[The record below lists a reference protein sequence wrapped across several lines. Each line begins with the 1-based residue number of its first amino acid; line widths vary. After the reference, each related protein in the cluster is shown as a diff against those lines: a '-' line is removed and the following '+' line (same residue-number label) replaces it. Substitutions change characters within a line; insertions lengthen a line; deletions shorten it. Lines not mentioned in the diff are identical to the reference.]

1 MVVSRERV
9 ETRCDLTGPHNPD
22 EQVFDMALAQ
32 PSPRVQNENT
42 MDQARLV
49 AALANPARFGP
60 ACTSVT
66 VLETH
71 ISYVLLTGK
80 HAYKLKKAVDLG
92 FLDFTTLASR
102 RFFCEQELRLN
113 RRLAPELYLDV
124 VAITGTIDEPVI
136 DGKGPVLEYAVKMRE
151 FPQDALASRV
161 LDRNELGVADIDML
175 AAKVAAF
182 HATSQKAAADS
193 TFGAPETIL
202 RAALANCKSL
212 LAGAA
217 SPAERRTIEA
227 LHTWTERE
235 HAARNAAFRGRREG
249 GFVRECHGDLHLGNI
264 AVIDGEVTIFDCI
277 EFNEQMRWI
286 DVMSEVAF
294 TAMDLQDRG
303 HAELAHRFVNAYLEI
318 TGDYAGLSVL
328 RFYLVYRALVRAKI
342 ALLRAIQLPPGEAR
356 APLYAERDGY
366 LRLAEAYARSPEPA
380 ILITHGITGCGKT
393 TLSQALLEQI
403 GAIRIRTDVERKRMH
418 GLRPTD
424 RHRDGLDAT
433 LYSGGVT
440 RWVYRRVLALTE
452 ASASAGFPTIVDGA
466 FLWHWQ
472 REMFRDLAR
481 KLRIPFLI
489 VTFDADEATLRARVA
504 LRMQRATD
512 ASDADLAVLERQIR
526 SHDPLDPG
534 ETAESVAIDAEA
546 LPPSALEGR
555 QWDVVCERLQRAA
568 RGVTPPQPA
577 SATSTA

>member
-32 PSPRVQNENT
+32 PSPRVQNKNT

-193 TFGAPETIL
+193 AFGAPETIL

-303 HAELAHRFVNAYLEI
+303 HAELAHRFVNAYLEL

-403 GAIRIRTDVERKRMH
+403 GAIRIRTDVERKRLH
-418 GLRPTD
+418 GLAPTARSD
-424 RHRDGLDAT
+424 AATARMLYGADAT
-433 LYSGGVT
+433 
-440 RWVYRRVLALTE
+440 RRTYDHVLHLA
-452 ASASAGFPTIVDGA
+452 ASVAAAGFVAIVDGT
-466 FLWHWQ
+466 FLRRWQ
-472 REMFRDLAR
+472 RDRFRRLAAE
-481 KLRIPFLI
+481 LGIPFVI
-489 VTFDADEATLRARVA
+489 VAFSASEGVLRRRVAERAR
-504 LRMQRATD
+504 RGTD
-512 ASDADLAVLERQIR
+512 ASDADVAVLEHQLGVRQSFGADEVGDIVTYDAAAPLADAR
-526 SHDPLDPG
+526 SPH
-534 ETAESVAIDAEA
+534 AWSAVIDRIGA
-546 LPPSALEGR
+546 LRRVL
-555 QWDVVCERLQRAA
+555 
-568 RGVTPPQPA
+568 VTN
-577 SATSTA
+577 

>member
-182 HATSQKAAADS
+182 HATSEKAAADS

-202 RAALANCKSL
+202 RAALANYKSL

-403 GAIRIRTDVERKRMH
+403 GAIRIRTDVERKRLH
-418 GLRPTD
+418 GLAPTARSD
-424 RHRDGLDAT
+424 AATARMLYGADAT
-433 LYSGGVT
+433 
-440 RWVYRRVLALTE
+440 RRTYDHVLHLA
-452 ASASAGFPTIVDGA
+452 ASVAAAGFVAIVDGT
-466 FLWHWQ
+466 FLRRWQ
-472 REMFRDLAR
+472 RDRFRRLAAE
-481 KLRIPFLI
+481 LGIPFVI
-489 VTFDADEATLRARVA
+489 VAFSASEGVLRRRVAERAR
-504 LRMQRATD
+504 RGTD
-512 ASDADLAVLERQIR
+512 ASDADVAVLEHQLGVRQSFGADEVGDIVTYDAAAPLADAR
-526 SHDPLDPG
+526 SPH
-534 ETAESVAIDAEA
+534 AWSAVIDRIGA
-546 LPPSALEGR
+546 LRRVL
-555 QWDVVCERLQRAA
+555 
-568 RGVTPPQPA
+568 VTN
-577 SATSTA
+577 

>member
-342 ALLRAIQLPPGEAR
+342 ALLRAIQLPSGEAR

-403 GAIRIRTDVERKRMH
+403 GAIRIRTDVERKRLH
-418 GLRPTD
+418 GLAPTARSD
-424 RHRDGLDAT
+424 AATARMLYGADAT
-433 LYSGGVT
+433 
-440 RWVYRRVLALTE
+440 RRTYDHVLHLA
-452 ASASAGFPTIVDGA
+452 ASVAAAGFVAIVDGT
-466 FLWHWQ
+466 FLRRWQ
-472 REMFRDLAR
+472 RDRFRRLAAE
-481 KLRIPFLI
+481 LGIPFVI
-489 VTFDADEATLRARVA
+489 VAFSASEGVLRRRVAERAR
-504 LRMQRATD
+504 RGTD
-512 ASDADLAVLERQIR
+512 ASDADVAVLEHQLGVRQSFGADEVGDIVTYDAAAPLADAR
-526 SHDPLDPG
+526 SPH
-534 ETAESVAIDAEA
+534 AWSAVIDRIGA
-546 LPPSALEGR
+546 LRRVL
-555 QWDVVCERLQRAA
+555 
-568 RGVTPPQPA
+568 VTN
-577 SATSTA
+577 

>member
-403 GAIRIRTDVERKRMH
+403 GAIRIRTDVERKRLH
-418 GLRPTD
+418 GLAPTARSD
-424 RHRDGLDAT
+424 AATARMLYGADAT
-433 LYSGGVT
+433 
-440 RWVYRRVLALTE
+440 RRTYDHVLHLA
-452 ASASAGFPTIVDGA
+452 ASVAAAGFVAIVDGT
-466 FLWHWQ
+466 FLRRWQ
-472 REMFRDLAR
+472 RDRFRRLAAE
-481 KLRIPFLI
+481 LGIPFVL
-489 VTFDADEATLRARVA
+489 VAFSASEGVLRRRVAERAR
-504 LRMQRATD
+504 RGTD
-512 ASDADLAVLERQIR
+512 ASDADVAVLEHQLGVRQSFGADEVGDIVTYDPAAPLADAR
-526 SHDPLDPG
+526 SPH
-534 ETAESVAIDAEA
+534 AWSAVIDRIGA
-546 LPPSALEGR
+546 LRRVL
-555 QWDVVCERLQRAA
+555 
-568 RGVTPPQPA
+568 VTN
-577 SATSTA
+577 

>member
-32 PSPRVQNENT
+32 PSPRVQNKNT

-182 HATSQKAAADS
+182 HATSEKAAADS

-303 HAELAHRFVNAYLEI
+303 HAELAHRFVNAYLEL

-403 GAIRIRTDVERKRMH
+403 GAIRIRTDVERKRLH
-418 GLRPTD
+418 GLAPTARSD
-424 RHRDGLDAT
+424 AATARMLYGADAT
-433 LYSGGVT
+433 
-440 RWVYRRVLALTE
+440 RRTYDHVLHLA
-452 ASASAGFPTIVDGA
+452 ASVAAAGFVAIVDGT
-466 FLWHWQ
+466 FLRRWQ
-472 REMFRDLAR
+472 RDRFRRLAAE
-481 KLRIPFLI
+481 LGIPFVI
-489 VTFDADEATLRARVA
+489 VAFSASEGVLRRRVAERAR
-504 LRMQRATD
+504 RGTD
-512 ASDADLAVLERQIR
+512 ASDADVAVLEHQLGVRQSFGADEVGDIVTYDAAAPLADAR
-526 SHDPLDPG
+526 SPH
-534 ETAESVAIDAEA
+534 AWSAVIDRIGA
-546 LPPSALEGR
+546 LRRVL
-555 QWDVVCERLQRAA
+555 
-568 RGVTPPQPA
+568 VTN
-577 SATSTA
+577 

>member
-202 RAALANCKSL
+202 RAALANYKSL

-342 ALLRAIQLPPGEAR
+342 ALLRAIQLPSGEAR

-403 GAIRIRTDVERKRMH
+403 GAIRIRTDVERKRLH
-418 GLRPTD
+418 GLAPTARSD
-424 RHRDGLDAT
+424 AATARMLYGADAT
-433 LYSGGVT
+433 
-440 RWVYRRVLALTE
+440 RRTYDHVLHLA
-452 ASASAGFPTIVDGA
+452 ASVAAAGFVAIVDGT
-466 FLWHWQ
+466 FLRRWQ
-472 REMFRDLAR
+472 RDRFRRLAAE
-481 KLRIPFLI
+481 LGIPFVI
-489 VTFDADEATLRARVA
+489 VAFSASEGVLRRRVAERAR
-504 LRMQRATD
+504 RGTD
-512 ASDADLAVLERQIR
+512 ASDADVAVLEHQLGVRQSFGADEVGDIVTYDAAAPLADAR
-526 SHDPLDPG
+526 SPH
-534 ETAESVAIDAEA
+534 AWSAVIDRIGA
-546 LPPSALEGR
+546 LRRVL
-555 QWDVVCERLQRAA
+555 
-568 RGVTPPQPA
+568 VTN
-577 SATSTA
+577 

>member
-182 HATSQKAAADS
+182 HATSEKAAADS

-403 GAIRIRTDVERKRMH
+403 GAIRIRTDVERKRLH
-418 GLRPTD
+418 GLAPTARSD
-424 RHRDGLDAT
+424 AATARMLYGADAT
-433 LYSGGVT
+433 
-440 RWVYRRVLALTE
+440 RRTYDHVLHLA
-452 ASASAGFPTIVDGA
+452 ASVAAAGFVAIVDGT
-466 FLWHWQ
+466 FLRRWQ
-472 REMFRDLAR
+472 RDRFRRLAAE
-481 KLRIPFLI
+481 LGIPFVI
-489 VTFDADEATLRARVA
+489 VAFSASEGVLRRRVAERAR
-504 LRMQRATD
+504 RGTD
-512 ASDADLAVLERQIR
+512 ASDADVAVLEHQLGVRQSFGADEVGDIVTYDAAAPLADAR
-526 SHDPLDPG
+526 SPH
-534 ETAESVAIDAEA
+534 AWSAVIDRIGA
-546 LPPSALEGR
+546 LRRVL
-555 QWDVVCERLQRAA
+555 
-568 RGVTPPQPA
+568 VTN
-577 SATSTA
+577 

>member
-1 MVVSRERV
+1 
-9 ETRCDLTGPHNPD
+9 
-22 EQVFDMALAQ
+22 MALAQ

-403 GAIRIRTDVERKRMH
+403 GAIRIRTDVERKRLH
-418 GLRPTD
+418 GLAPTARSD
-424 RHRDGLDAT
+424 AATARMLYGADAT
-433 LYSGGVT
+433 
-440 RWVYRRVLALTE
+440 RRTYDHVLHLA
-452 ASASAGFPTIVDGA
+452 ASVAAAGFVAIVDGT
-466 FLWHWQ
+466 FLRRWQ
-472 REMFRDLAR
+472 RDRFRRLAAE
-481 KLRIPFLI
+481 LGIPFVI
-489 VTFDADEATLRARVA
+489 VAFSASEGVLRRRVAERAR
-504 LRMQRATD
+504 RGTD
-512 ASDADLAVLERQIR
+512 ASDADVAVLEHQLGVRQSFGADEVGDIVTYDAAAPLADAR
-526 SHDPLDPG
+526 SPH
-534 ETAESVAIDAEA
+534 AWSAVIDRIGA
-546 LPPSALEGR
+546 LRRVL
-555 QWDVVCERLQRAA
+555 
-568 RGVTPPQPA
+568 VTN
-577 SATSTA
+577 

>member
-403 GAIRIRTDVERKRMH
+403 GAIRIRTDVERKRLH
-418 GLRPTD
+418 GLAPTARSD
-424 RHRDGLDAT
+424 AATARMLYGADAT
-433 LYSGGVT
+433 
-440 RWVYRRVLALTE
+440 RRTYDHVLHLA
-452 ASASAGFPTIVDGA
+452 ASVAAAGFVAIVDGT
-466 FLWHWQ
+466 FLRRWQ
-472 REMFRDLAR
+472 RDRFRRLAAE
-481 KLRIPFLI
+481 LGIPFVL
-489 VTFDADEATLRARVA
+489 VAFSASEGVLRRRVAERAR
-504 LRMQRATD
+504 RGTD
-512 ASDADLAVLERQIR
+512 ASDADVAVLEHQLGVRQSFGADEVGDIVTYDAAAPLADAR
-526 SHDPLDPG
+526 SPH
-534 ETAESVAIDAEA
+534 AWSAVIDRIGA
-546 LPPSALEGR
+546 LRRVL
-555 QWDVVCERLQRAA
+555 
-568 RGVTPPQPA
+568 VTN
-577 SATSTA
+577 

>member
-303 HAELAHRFVNAYLEI
+303 HAELAHRFVNAYLAI

-403 GAIRIRTDVERKRMH
+403 GAIRIRTDVERKRLH
-418 GLRPTD
+418 GLAPTARSD
-424 RHRDGLDAT
+424 AATARMLYGADAT
-433 LYSGGVT
+433 
-440 RWVYRRVLALTE
+440 RRTYDHVLHLA
-452 ASASAGFPTIVDGA
+452 ASVAAAGFVAIVDGT
-466 FLWHWQ
+466 FLRRWQ
-472 REMFRDLAR
+472 RDRFRRLAAE
-481 KLRIPFLI
+481 LGIPFVI
-489 VTFDADEATLRARVA
+489 VAFSASEGVLRRRVAERAR
-504 LRMQRATD
+504 RGTD
-512 ASDADLAVLERQIR
+512 ASDADVAVLEHQLGVRQSFGADEVGDIVTYDAAAPLADAR
-526 SHDPLDPG
+526 SPH
-534 ETAESVAIDAEA
+534 AWSAVIDRIGA
-546 LPPSALEGR
+546 LRRVL
-555 QWDVVCERLQRAA
+555 
-568 RGVTPPQPA
+568 VTN
-577 SATSTA
+577 

>member
-71 ISYVLLTGK
+71 ISYVLLTDK

-182 HATSQKAAADS
+182 HATSEKAAADS

-303 HAELAHRFVNAYLEI
+303 HAELAHRFVNAYLEL

-403 GAIRIRTDVERKRMH
+403 GAIRIRTDVERKRLH
-418 GLRPTD
+418 GLAPTARSD
-424 RHRDGLDAT
+424 AATARMLYGADAT
-433 LYSGGVT
+433 
-440 RWVYRRVLALTE
+440 RRTYDHVLHLA
-452 ASASAGFPTIVDGA
+452 ASVAAAGFVAIVDGT
-466 FLWHWQ
+466 FLRRWQ
-472 REMFRDLAR
+472 RDRFRRLAAE
-481 KLRIPFLI
+481 LGIPFVI
-489 VTFDADEATLRARVA
+489 VAFSASEGVLRRRVAERAR
-504 LRMQRATD
+504 RGTD
-512 ASDADLAVLERQIR
+512 ASDADVAVLEHQLGVRQSFGADEVGDIVTYDAAAPLADAR
-526 SHDPLDPG
+526 SPH
-534 ETAESVAIDAEA
+534 AWSAVIDRIGA
-546 LPPSALEGR
+546 LRRVL
-555 QWDVVCERLQRAA
+555 
-568 RGVTPPQPA
+568 VTN
-577 SATSTA
+577 

>member
-71 ISYVLLTGK
+71 ISYVLLTDK

-182 HATSQKAAADS
+182 HATSEKAAADS

-303 HAELAHRFVNAYLEI
+303 HAELAHRFVNAYLEL

-403 GAIRIRTDVERKRMH
+403 GAIRIRTDVERKRLH
-418 GLRPTD
+418 GLAPTARSD
-424 RHRDGLDAT
+424 AATARMLYGADAT
-433 LYSGGVT
+433 
-440 RWVYRRVLALTE
+440 RRTYDHALHLA
-452 ASASAGFPTIVDGA
+452 ASVAAAGFVAIVDGT
-466 FLWHWQ
+466 FLRRWQ
-472 REMFRDLAR
+472 RDRFRRLAAE
-481 KLRIPFLI
+481 LGIPFVI
-489 VTFDADEATLRARVA
+489 VAFSASEGVLRRRVAERAR
-504 LRMQRATD
+504 RGTD
-512 ASDADLAVLERQIR
+512 ASDADVAVLEHQLGVRQSFGADEVGDIVTYDAAAPLADAR
-526 SHDPLDPG
+526 SPH
-534 ETAESVAIDAEA
+534 AWSAVIDRIGA
-546 LPPSALEGR
+546 LRRVL
-555 QWDVVCERLQRAA
+555 
-568 RGVTPPQPA
+568 VTN
-577 SATSTA
+577 

>member
-32 PSPRVQNENT
+32 PSPRVQNKNT

-193 TFGAPETIL
+193 AFGAPETIL

-303 HAELAHRFVNAYLEI
+303 HAELAHRFVNAYLEL

-403 GAIRIRTDVERKRMH
+403 GAIRIRTDVERKRLH
-418 GLRPTD
+418 GLAPTARSD
-424 RHRDGLDAT
+424 AATARMLYGADAT
-433 LYSGGVT
+433 RRTYDHVLHLAASVAAAGFVAIIDGTFLRRWQRDRFRRLAAELGIPFVIVAFSASEGVL
-440 RWVYRRVLALTE
+440 RRRVAE
-452 ASASAGFPTIVDGA
+452 
-466 FLWHWQ
+466 
-472 REMFRDLAR
+472 
-481 KLRIPFLI
+481 
-489 VTFDADEATLRARVA
+489 RAR
-504 LRMQRATD
+504 RGTD
-512 ASDADLAVLERQIR
+512 ASDADVAVLEHQLGVRQSFGADEVGDIVTYDAAAPLADAR
-526 SHDPLDPG
+526 SPH
-534 ETAESVAIDAEA
+534 AWSAVIDRIGA
-546 LPPSALEGR
+546 LRRVL
-555 QWDVVCERLQRAA
+555 
-568 RGVTPPQPA
+568 VTN
-577 SATSTA
+577 

>member
-193 TFGAPETIL
+193 AFGAPETIL

-303 HAELAHRFVNAYLEI
+303 HAELAHRFVNAYLEL

-403 GAIRIRTDVERKRMH
+403 GAIRIRTDVERKRLH
-418 GLRPTD
+418 GLAPTARSD
-424 RHRDGLDAT
+424 AATARMLYGADAT
-433 LYSGGVT
+433 
-440 RWVYRRVLALTE
+440 RRTYDHVLHLA
-452 ASASAGFPTIVDGA
+452 ASVAAAGFVAIVDGT
-466 FLWHWQ
+466 FLRRWQ
-472 REMFRDLAR
+472 RDRFRRLAAE
-481 KLRIPFLI
+481 LGIPFVI
-489 VTFDADEATLRARVA
+489 VAFSASEGVLRRRVAERAR
-504 LRMQRATD
+504 RGTD
-512 ASDADLAVLERQIR
+512 ASDADVAVLEHQLGVRQSFGADEVGDIVTYDAAAPLADAR
-526 SHDPLDPG
+526 SPH
-534 ETAESVAIDAEA
+534 AWSAVIDRIGA
-546 LPPSALEGR
+546 LRRVL
-555 QWDVVCERLQRAA
+555 
-568 RGVTPPQPA
+568 VTN
-577 SATSTA
+577 

>member
-71 ISYVLLTGK
+71 ISYVLLTDK

-403 GAIRIRTDVERKRMH
+403 GAIRIRTDVERKRLH
-418 GLRPTD
+418 GLAPTARSD
-424 RHRDGLDAT
+424 AATARMLYGADAT
-433 LYSGGVT
+433 
-440 RWVYRRVLALTE
+440 RRTYDHVLHLA
-452 ASASAGFPTIVDGA
+452 ASVAAAGFVAIVDGT
-466 FLWHWQ
+466 FLRRWQ
-472 REMFRDLAR
+472 RDRFRRLAAE
-481 KLRIPFLI
+481 LGIPFVI
-489 VTFDADEATLRARVA
+489 VAFSASEGVLRRRVAERAR
-504 LRMQRATD
+504 RGTD
-512 ASDADLAVLERQIR
+512 ASDADVAVLEHQLGVRQSFGADEVGDIVTYDAAAPLADAR
-526 SHDPLDPG
+526 SPH
-534 ETAESVAIDAEA
+534 AWSAVIDRIGA
-546 LPPSALEGR
+546 LRRVL
-555 QWDVVCERLQRAA
+555 
-568 RGVTPPQPA
+568 VTN
-577 SATSTA
+577 

>member
-403 GAIRIRTDVERKRMH
+403 GAIRIRTDVERKRLH
-418 GLRPTD
+418 GLAPTARSD
-424 RHRDGLDAT
+424 AATARMLYGADAT
-433 LYSGGVT
+433 
-440 RWVYRRVLALTE
+440 RRTYDHVLHLA
-452 ASASAGFPTIVDGA
+452 ASVAAAGFVAIVDGT
-466 FLWHWQ
+466 FLRRWQ
-472 REMFRDLAR
+472 RDRFRRLAAE
-481 KLRIPFLI
+481 LGIPF
-489 VTFDADEATLRARVA
+489 VTVAFSASEGVLRRRVAERAR
-504 LRMQRATD
+504 RGTD
-512 ASDADLAVLERQIR
+512 ASDADVAVLEHQLGVRQSFGADEVGDIVTYDAAAPLADAR
-526 SHDPLDPG
+526 SPH
-534 ETAESVAIDAEA
+534 AWSAVIDRIGA
-546 LPPSALEGR
+546 LRRVL
-555 QWDVVCERLQRAA
+555 
-568 RGVTPPQPA
+568 VTN
-577 SATSTA
+577 

>member
-193 TFGAPETIL
+193 AFGAPETIL

-403 GAIRIRTDVERKRMH
+403 GAIRIRTDVERKRLH
-418 GLRPTD
+418 GLAPTARSD
-424 RHRDGLDAT
+424 AATARMLYGADAT
-433 LYSGGVT
+433 
-440 RWVYRRVLALTE
+440 RRTYDHVLHLA
-452 ASASAGFPTIVDGA
+452 ASVAAAGFVAIVDGT
-466 FLWHWQ
+466 FLRRWQ
-472 REMFRDLAR
+472 RDRFRRLAAE
-481 KLRIPFLI
+481 LGIPFVI
-489 VTFDADEATLRARVA
+489 VAFSASEGVLRRRVAERAR
-504 LRMQRATD
+504 RGTD
-512 ASDADLAVLERQIR
+512 ASDADVAVLEHQLGVRQSFGADEVGDIVTYDAAAPLADAR
-526 SHDPLDPG
+526 SPH
-534 ETAESVAIDAEA
+534 AWSAVIDRIGA
-546 LPPSALEGR
+546 LRRVL
-555 QWDVVCERLQRAA
+555 
-568 RGVTPPQPA
+568 VTN
-577 SATSTA
+577 

>member
-182 HATSQKAAADS
+182 HATSEKAAADS

-303 HAELAHRFVNAYLEI
+303 HAELAHRFVNAYLEL

-403 GAIRIRTDVERKRMH
+403 GAIRIRTDVERKRLH
-418 GLRPTD
+418 GLAPTARSD
-424 RHRDGLDAT
+424 AATARMLYGADAT
-433 LYSGGVT
+433 
-440 RWVYRRVLALTE
+440 RRTYDHVLHLA
-452 ASASAGFPTIVDGA
+452 ASVAAAGFVAIVDGT
-466 FLWHWQ
+466 FLRRWQ
-472 REMFRDLAR
+472 RDRFRRLAAE
-481 KLRIPFLI
+481 LGIPFVI
-489 VTFDADEATLRARVA
+489 VAFSASEGVLRRRVAERAR
-504 LRMQRATD
+504 RGTD
-512 ASDADLAVLERQIR
+512 ASDADVAVLEHQLGVRQSFGADEVGDIVTYDAAAPLADAR
-526 SHDPLDPG
+526 SPH
-534 ETAESVAIDAEA
+534 AWSAVIDRIGA
-546 LPPSALEGR
+546 LRRVL
-555 QWDVVCERLQRAA
+555 
-568 RGVTPPQPA
+568 VTN
-577 SATSTA
+577 

>member
-161 LDRNELGVADIDML
+161 LDRNELGVAGIDML

-403 GAIRIRTDVERKRMH
+403 GAIRIRTDVERKRLH
-418 GLRPTD
+418 GLAPTARSD
-424 RHRDGLDAT
+424 AATARMLYGADAT
-433 LYSGGVT
+433 
-440 RWVYRRVLALTE
+440 RRTYDHVLHLA
-452 ASASAGFPTIVDGA
+452 ASVAAAGFVAIVDGT
-466 FLWHWQ
+466 FLRRWQ
-472 REMFRDLAR
+472 RDRFRRLAAE
-481 KLRIPFLI
+481 LGIPFVI
-489 VTFDADEATLRARVA
+489 VAFSASEGVLRRRVAERAR
-504 LRMQRATD
+504 RGTD
-512 ASDADLAVLERQIR
+512 ASDADVAVLEHQLGVRQSFGADEVGDIVTYDAAAPLADAR
-526 SHDPLDPG
+526 SPH
-534 ETAESVAIDAEA
+534 AWSAVIDRIGA
-546 LPPSALEGR
+546 LRRVL
-555 QWDVVCERLQRAA
+555 
-568 RGVTPPQPA
+568 VTN
-577 SATSTA
+577 

>member
-1 MVVSRERV
+1 
-9 ETRCDLTGPHNPD
+9 
-22 EQVFDMALAQ
+22 MALAQ
-32 PSPRVQNENT
+32 PSPRVQNKNT

-193 TFGAPETIL
+193 AFGAPETIL

-403 GAIRIRTDVERKRMH
+403 GAIRIRTDVERKRLH
-418 GLRPTD
+418 GLAPTSRSD
-424 RHRDGLDAT
+424 AATARMLYGADAT
-433 LYSGGVT
+433 
-440 RWVYRRVLALTE
+440 RRTYDHVLHLA
-452 ASASAGFPTIVDGA
+452 ASVAAAGFVAIVDGT
-466 FLWHWQ
+466 FLRRWQ
-472 REMFRDLAR
+472 RDRFRRLAAE
-481 KLRIPFLI
+481 LGIPFVI
-489 VTFDADEATLRARVA
+489 VAFSASEGVLRRRVAERAR
-504 LRMQRATD
+504 RGTD
-512 ASDADLAVLERQIR
+512 ASDADVAVLEHQLGVRQSFGADEVGDIVTYDAAAPLADAR
-526 SHDPLDPG
+526 SPH
-534 ETAESVAIDAEA
+534 AWSAVIDRIGA
-546 LPPSALEGR
+546 LRRVL
-555 QWDVVCERLQRAA
+555 
-568 RGVTPPQPA
+568 VTN
-577 SATSTA
+577 

>member
-32 PSPRVQNENT
+32 PSPRVQNKNT

-71 ISYVLLTGK
+71 ISYVLLTDK

-403 GAIRIRTDVERKRMH
+403 GAIRIRTDVERKRLH
-418 GLRPTD
+418 GLAPTARSD
-424 RHRDGLDAT
+424 AATARMLYGADAT
-433 LYSGGVT
+433 
-440 RWVYRRVLALTE
+440 RRTYDHVLHLA
-452 ASASAGFPTIVDGA
+452 ASVAAAGFVAIVDGT
-466 FLWHWQ
+466 FLRRWQ
-472 REMFRDLAR
+472 RDRFRRLAAE
-481 KLRIPFLI
+481 LGIPFVI
-489 VTFDADEATLRARVA
+489 VAFSASEGVLRRRVAERAR
-504 LRMQRATD
+504 RGTD
-512 ASDADLAVLERQIR
+512 ASDADVAVLEHQLGVRQSFGADEVGDIVTYDAAAPLADAR
-526 SHDPLDPG
+526 SPH
-534 ETAESVAIDAEA
+534 AWSAVIDRIGA
-546 LPPSALEGR
+546 LRRVL
-555 QWDVVCERLQRAA
+555 
-568 RGVTPPQPA
+568 VTN
-577 SATSTA
+577 

>member
-303 HAELAHRFVNAYLEI
+303 HAELAHRFVNAYLEL

-403 GAIRIRTDVERKRMH
+403 GAIRIRTDVERKRLH
-418 GLRPTD
+418 GLAPTARSD
-424 RHRDGLDAT
+424 AATARMLYGADAT
-433 LYSGGVT
+433 
-440 RWVYRRVLALTE
+440 RRTYDHVLHLA
-452 ASASAGFPTIVDGA
+452 ASVAAAGFVAIVDGT
-466 FLWHWQ
+466 FLRRWQ
-472 REMFRDLAR
+472 RDRFRRLAAE
-481 KLRIPFLI
+481 LGIPFVI
-489 VTFDADEATLRARVA
+489 VAFSASEGVLRRRVAERAR
-504 LRMQRATD
+504 RGTD
-512 ASDADLAVLERQIR
+512 ASDADVAVLEHQLGVRQSFGADEVGDIVTYDAAAPLADAR
-526 SHDPLDPG
+526 SPH
-534 ETAESVAIDAEA
+534 AWSAVIDRIGA
-546 LPPSALEGR
+546 LRRVL
-555 QWDVVCERLQRAA
+555 
-568 RGVTPPQPA
+568 VTN
-577 SATSTA
+577 

>member
-1 MVVSRERV
+1 
-9 ETRCDLTGPHNPD
+9 
-22 EQVFDMALAQ
+22 
-32 PSPRVQNENT
+32 
-42 MDQARLV
+42 
-49 AALANPARFGP
+49 
-60 ACTSVT
+60 
-66 VLETH
+66 
-71 ISYVLLTGK
+71 
-80 HAYKLKKAVDLG
+80 
-92 FLDFTTLASR
+92 
-102 RFFCEQELRLN
+102 
-113 RRLAPELYLDV
+113 
-124 VAITGTIDEPVI
+124 
-136 DGKGPVLEYAVKMRE
+136 MRE

-182 HATSQKAAADS
+182 HATSEKAAADS

-202 RAALANCKSL
+202 RAALANYKSL

-403 GAIRIRTDVERKRMH
+403 GAIRIRTDVERKRLH
-418 GLRPTD
+418 GLAPTARSD
-424 RHRDGLDAT
+424 AATARMLYGADAT
-433 LYSGGVT
+433 
-440 RWVYRRVLALTE
+440 RRTYDHVLHLA
-452 ASASAGFPTIVDGA
+452 ASVAAAGFVAIVDGT
-466 FLWHWQ
+466 FLRRWQ
-472 REMFRDLAR
+472 RDRFRRLAAE
-481 KLRIPFLI
+481 LGIPFVI
-489 VTFDADEATLRARVA
+489 VAFSASEGVLRRRVAERAR
-504 LRMQRATD
+504 RGTD
-512 ASDADLAVLERQIR
+512 ASDADVAVLEHQLGVRQSFGADEVGDIVTYDAAAPLADAR
-526 SHDPLDPG
+526 SPH
-534 ETAESVAIDAEA
+534 AWSAVIDRIGA
-546 LPPSALEGR
+546 LRRVL
-555 QWDVVCERLQRAA
+555 
-568 RGVTPPQPA
+568 VTN
-577 SATSTA
+577 